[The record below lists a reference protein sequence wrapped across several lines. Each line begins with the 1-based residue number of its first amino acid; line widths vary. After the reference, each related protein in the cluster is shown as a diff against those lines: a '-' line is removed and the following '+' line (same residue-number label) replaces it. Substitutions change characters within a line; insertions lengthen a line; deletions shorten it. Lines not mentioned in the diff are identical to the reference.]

1 MSSLLS
7 ANANNPFGRMHAD
20 LLERTPESPEETE
33 KIIAEL
39 KDRGNRAFK
48 AKRPEEAVLLYSR
61 AIELDGS
68 DHTFWSNR
76 SAAYLA
82 KGDADGAFKDAEEC
96 IKVKPDWAKGYVRKG
111 AALHKAARYEDAMEA
126 YEAGLKISPDDAG
139 LKSGLE
145 AVKKALLSLVEIRA
159 SQLNG
164 CAFCVDMHIK
174 EATLQGERP
183 LRLHHVA
190 IWRESP
196 LFSDRER
203 AALAW
208 TEAVTRLSPEGVPD
222 AIYEEAREH
231 FSERELV
238 DLTYMVMVINAWNRA
253 SIAFRSVPG
262 SADKAFGLDRAGLA

>member
-1 MSSLLS
+1 MSQRLDHLKQHPELT
-7 ANANNPFGRMHAD
+7 AKLTD
-20 LLERTPESPEETE
+20 LTL
-33 KIIAEL
+33 
-39 KDRGNRAFK
+39 
-48 AKRPEEAVLLYSR
+48 
-61 AIELDGS
+61 
-68 DHTFWSNR
+68 
-76 SAAYLA
+76 
-82 KGDADGAFKDAEEC
+82 
-96 IKVKPDWAKGYVRKG
+96 
-111 AALHKAARYEDAMEA
+111 
-126 YEAGLKISPDDAG
+126 
-139 LKSGLE
+139 
-145 AVKKALLSLVEIRA
+145 AVKRGAVEKGILSLAEIRA

-196 LFSDRER
+196 LFDDRER

-208 TEAVTRLSPEGVPD
+208 TEAVTRLSVEGVPD
-222 AIYEEAREH
+222 DVYDEAREH

-262 SADKAFGLDRAGLA
+262 SADKTFGLDRVGLA